1 MDSSEPRFS
10 LAELEESSGLNE
22 RTIRY
27 YIAQGLMPAAMGR
40 GRSRYYTPEH
50 LQILE
55 QIAALREQRLSIDE
69 IRGRLEQSAAP
80 PELDSDR
87 WQRVRLSPDLEL
99 HIRED
104 APTGI
109 RELAARI
116 TALSASWFGENDE
129 HE

>member
-1 MDSSEPRFS
+1 VDTGDPRFS
-10 LAELEESSGLNE
+10 LSELEESSGLNE

-27 YIAQGLMPAAMGR
+27 YIAQGLMPPAMGR

-50 LQILE
+50 LQILT
-55 QIAALREQRLSIDE
+55 QIAAFRDQRLSIEE
-69 IRGRLEQSAAP
+69 IRTRLEHTAAP

-87 WQRVRLSPDLEL
+87 WQRVRLRPDLEL

-104 APTGI
+104 APAGV

-116 TALSASWFGENDE
+116 AALSASWFRDDE